1 MSVNFLYSYCRIDY
15 IFISNNIRFRELPDH
30 ERIKCIITSNI
41 PENSAYLQV
50 NYKDLL
56 NDNEFVRDN
65 SGLMAAKLLMKA
77 GVGHIT
83 LAGFDGYS
91 YDVLDNYV
99 EGQRILVTKKAI
111 IDATNQGM
119 SKEFSKI
126 SKMVTL
132 DFLTTPIYFNTGMH

>member
-1 MSVNFLYSYCRIDY
+1 
-15 IFISNNIRFRELPDH
+15 
-30 ERIKCIITSNI
+30 
-41 PENSAYLQV
+41 
-50 NYKDLL
+50 
-56 NDNEFVRDN
+56 
-65 SGLMAAKLLMKA
+65 MAAKLLMKA